1 MRKDT
6 KTIKN
11 SKDIIVKA
19 DKTRN
24 LYQVPKEQYSKLMK
38 ENITKNYKIAP
49 ENAYDE
55 VNSEAKEIAED
66 LDLQNR
72 MDVLAK
78 SEAFITLK
86 DHKNNFARALPCRL
100 INPAKSEVG
109 VVSKAILEKIVAAVR
124 RQTAVNL
131 WRSTMSVIEWF
142 KEIPDKQ
149 RHTFLCFDVVEFYPS
164 IGEQLLRQALSFA
177 EQFTTI
183 EPREMDIIFHAR
195 KSLLFHDGRPW
206 MKDKGD
212 MFDVTM
218 GSYDG
223 AETCELVGAFLLNQ
237 LSSLVDRS
245 AIGLYRDDGLAALK
259 DTSPQAADRLRK
271 KLTEIFKRFDLKI
284 TIEANL
290 KVVDFLDVT
299 MNLDTGKFQP
309 FRKPNDNPLYVSK
322 QSNHPPGITNNI
334 PPAVNKRLSAISSDA
349 EAFNHAAP
357 VYQTALKASG
367 YTEVLSFQ
375 PEAHEHMGRK
385 NRSRKIIWFNPPYSK
400 NVSTNVAGRFLSLV
414 SRHFPKT
421 SKLGKI
427 FNRNTLKV
435 SYSCMPNMG
444 AVISSH
450 NKSNLREPE
459 QTKAC
464 NCRIK
469 ESCPL
474 RGECQTKE
482 IVYEATAESTSKIY
496 IGLSETPFK
505 ARHANHLTSMRHE
518 KYKNSTELAKHVW
531 ELKSEGKPLTITWKV
546 REKSRSYRCESK
558 KCNLCT
564 AEKFHIL
571 TTPKKLL
578 LNKRS
583 EMVSKCRHE
592 NKFRLANFTPIKLTD
607 QVLYCTLPEHP
618 LSDYY

>member
-1 MRKDT
+1 
-6 KTIKN
+6 
-11 SKDIIVKA
+11 
-19 DKTRN
+19 
-24 LYQVPKEQYSKLMK
+24 
-38 ENITKNYKIAP
+38 
-49 ENAYDE
+49 
-55 VNSEAKEIAED
+55 
-66 LDLQNR
+66 
-72 MDVLAK
+72 
-78 SEAFITLK
+78 
-86 DHKNNFARALPCRL
+86 
-100 INPAKSEVG
+100 
-109 VVSKAILEKIVAAVR
+109 
-124 RQTAVNL
+124 
-131 WRSTMSVIEWF
+131 
-142 KEIPDKQ
+142 
-149 RHTFLCFDVVEFYPS
+149 
-164 IGEQLLRQALSFA
+164 
-177 EQFTTI
+177 
-183 EPREMDIIFHAR
+183 MDIIFNAR

-212 MFDVTM
+212 KFDVTM

-259 DTSPQAADRLRK
+259 DTSPRAADRLRK

-334 PPAVNKRLSAISSDA
+334 PAAVSKRLSAISSDA
-349 EAFNHAAP
+349 ETFNHAAP

-375 PEAHEHMGRK
+375 PQAHEHRGRK
-385 NRSRKIIWFNPPYSK
+385 NRSRKVIWFNPPYSK

-414 SRHFPKT
+414 SRHFLKT

-469 ESCPL
+469 ESCTL
-474 RGECQTKE
+474 RGECQAKE

-496 IGLSETPFK
+496 IGLS
-505 ARHANHLTSMRHE
+505 
-518 KYKNSTELAKHVW
+518 
-531 ELKSEGKPLTITWKV
+531 
-546 REKSRSYRCESK
+546 
-558 KCNLCT
+558 
-564 AEKFHIL
+564 
-571 TTPKKLL
+571 
-578 LNKRS
+578 
-583 EMVSKCRHE
+583 
-592 NKFRLANFTPIKLTD
+592 
-607 QVLYCTLPEHP
+607 
-618 LSDYY
+618 